1 MTKGNELFA
10 VTNAH
15 GSVSTGKDKKVNCTW
30 KKYLI
35 GHPPIEYLWLYE
47 KLSLYNIRKKL
58 KIETLN
64 KMYKRSKVQNL
75 ARGWGKSWLPL
86 DYNLREKKKRKKK
99 RNIKT

>member
-1 MTKGNELFA
+1 MLHYSFEMTKGNELFA

-30 KKYLI
+30 KQYLI

-47 KLSLYNIRKKL
+47 KLSSYNIRKKL

-64 KMYKRSKVQNL
+64 KM
-75 ARGWGKSWLPL
+75 WF
-86 DYNLREKKKRKKK
+86 
-99 RNIKT
+99 KTSHVGGERVGCH

>member
-1 MTKGNELFA
+1 MKGRHNCGQDSCNPCLLHYSFEMTKGNELFA

-30 KKYLI
+30 KQYLI

-58 KIETLN
+58 KIETIN
-64 KMYKRSKVQNL
+64 KMYKEV
-75 ARGWGKSWLPL
+75 
-86 DYNLREKKKRKKK
+86 
-99 RNIKT
+99 